1 MIETISKNLNSGI
14 TLIHSLS
21 DEQYCD
27 VSIAPYHSSVGSHIR
42 HILDIFDCIFCG
54 LEAGHVN
61 LADRT
66 RDIKVETNRQ
76 AGLAYLQDTLT
87 KLQALKTADLEQLI
101 DVSDDLGDG
110 LVTNKY
116 TLAAAII
123 QAHSHAIHHFAAMGY
138 VLCRLG
144 ITPPSAKFGVN
155 PTTPDKCQV
164 L

>member
-1 MIETISKNLNSGI
+1 MIETVSKNLSSGI
-14 TLIHSLS
+14 ALIRSLS

-27 VSIAPYHSSVGSHIR
+27 DSVAPYYSSVGSHIR

-54 LEAGHVN
+54 LENGQVN

-66 RDIKVETNRQ
+66 RDVEVETCRQ
-76 AGLAYLQDTLT
+76 AGLSYLQDILV
-87 KLQALKTADLEQLI
+87 KLQALRTTDLEQLI
-101 DVSDDLGDG
+101 EVSDDLGDG
-110 LVTNKY
+110 MVTNKY
-116 TLAAAII
+116 TLAAAVI

-138 VLCRLG
+138 VLCHLG